1 LYIQYLNRFKNN
13 NIKKGKMAKYLV
25 ETYYTCSFK
34 VNHYL
39 NKIDEKELQN
49 LEKRDD
55 GKFEIL
61 DIKLDKRKTKNLETK
76 IVNSNLNDSSSKEIP
91 IMQNVTKSISTNN
104 KNFVNKI
111 NDGIGKRFSMP
122 DRRKGYI
129 QKATIGDH
137 KVYLHTGEYED
148 GKIGEIFIDTS
159 KEGELVKAL
168 MNNFAIAVS
177 LGLQYGVPL
186 DEFVSAYVDT
196 RFEPSGKVYGNDR
209 ILSATSIL
217 DYIFRELAISYL
229 NREDLA
235 HTPSILSNEKSTEK
249 NTEEESEHQNQFLK
263 IVKDITSKGFVRSN
277 YKKKLVD
284 LSDIRINLK
293 GKK

>member
-1 LYIQYLNRFKNN
+1 
-13 NIKKGKMAKYLV
+13 MAKYLV
-25 ETYYTCSFK
+25 ETYYNCSFK
-34 VNHYL
+34 VSHYL
-39 NKIDEKELQN
+39 DEISDSELKN

-55 GKFEIL
+55 GKYEII
-61 DIKLDKRKTKNLETK
+61 DVKLDNRKTKNLDKAGKVTK
-76 IVNSNLNDSSSKEIP
+76 IIEKDNTNIDLVSEIKAKNSMNNLNTKINSNE
-91 IMQNVTKSISTNN
+91 NN
-104 KNFVNKI
+104 K
-111 NDGIGKRFSMP
+111 RFGMP

-168 MNNFAIAVS
+168 MNNFAIAIS

-186 DEFVSAYVDT
+186 DEFVSAYVGT
-196 RFEPSGKVYGNDR
+196 KFEPSGKVHGNDR

-235 HTPSILSNEKSTEK
+235 HTPSIGSSDKQVDENHNEVNNED
-249 NTEEESEHQNQFLK
+249 QNQLLK
-263 IVKDITSKGFVRSN
+263 IVKDISSKGFLRSN

>member
-1 LYIQYLNRFKNN
+1 
-13 NIKKGKMAKYLV
+13 MAKYLV

-34 VNHYL
+34 VDHYL
-39 NKIDEKELQN
+39 DDINDKELSN
-49 LEKRDD
+49 LEQRDD
-55 GKFEIL
+55 GKFEVL
-61 DIKLDKRKTKNLETK
+61 DIKLDNRKTKNLSSNGK
-76 IVNSNLNDSSSKEIP
+76 NHKNSNLNNEKKVVDTVTN
-91 IMQNVTKSISTNN
+91 QNNEKNTNG
-104 KNFVNKI
+104 FVKKLSETVN
-111 NDGIGKRFSMP
+111 KRFSMP

-168 MNNFAIAVS
+168 MNNFAIAIS

-186 DEFVSAYVDT
+186 DEYVSAYVDT
-196 RFEPSGKVYGNDR
+196 KFEPSGKVFGNDR
-209 ILSATSIL
+209 ILSASSIL

-235 HTPSILSNEKSTEK
+235 HTPMIGGNSEK
-249 NTEEESEHQNQFLK
+249 NLNNENSTDDQNQFLK
-263 IVKDITSKGFVRSN
+263 IVKDITSKGFVRNN
-277 YKKKLVD
+277 YNKNLID
-284 LSDIRINLK
+284 LSDIKINLK

>member
-1 LYIQYLNRFKNN
+1 
-13 NIKKGKMAKYLV
+13 MAKYLV
-25 ETYYTCSFK
+25 ETYYTCTFK

-39 NKIDEKELQN
+39 DDINETELKN

-55 GKFEIL
+55 GKFEVL
-61 DIKLDKRKTKNLETK
+61 DVKLDNRKTKSLDPKNNK
-76 IVNSNLNDSSSKEIP
+76 IVE
-91 IMQNVTKSISTNN
+91 N
-104 KNFVNKI
+104 KKIEVVSEDKKVSNKI
-111 NDGIGKRFSMP
+111 LDDIVKSKKVNQENNEKRFSMP

-159 KEGELVKAL
+159 KEGELVKAT

-186 DEFVSAYVDT
+186 DEFVNAFVDT
-196 RFEPSGKVYGNDR
+196 KFEPSGKVFGNDR

-235 HTPSILSNEKSTEK
+235 HTPSIGG
-249 NTEEESEHQNQFLK
+249 SENLDEAVTDENSEDKTQFLK
-263 IVKDITSKGFVRSN
+263 LVKDITSKGFVRSN
-277 YKKKLVD
+277 FKKKLVD
-284 LSDIRINLK
+284 LSDIKINLK

>member
-1 LYIQYLNRFKNN
+1 
-13 NIKKGKMAKYLV
+13 MAKYLV
-25 ETYYTCSFK
+25 ETYYTCTFK

-39 NKIDEKELQN
+39 DDINESELKN

-55 GKFEIL
+55 GKFEVL
-61 DIKLDKRKTKNLETK
+61 DVKLDNRKTKNLDPKNNK
-76 IVNSNLNDSSSKEIP
+76 IVENKKIDIVTDNKISNSKNLERIIKSSSS
-91 IMQNVTKSISTNN
+91 NTDNN
-104 KNFVNKI
+104 
-111 NDGIGKRFSMP
+111 GKRFSMP

-148 GKIGEIFIDTS
+148 RKIGEIFIDTS

-186 DEFVSAYVDT
+186 DEYISAFVGT
-196 RFEPSGKVYGNDR
+196 KFEPSGKVHGNDR
-209 ILSATSIL
+209 ILSASSIL
-217 DYIFRELAISYL
+217 DYIFRELAISYQ

-235 HTPSILSNEKSTEK
+235 HTPGIGI
-249 NTEEESEHQNQFLK
+249 SENLNSGEQNSDDQNQLLK
-263 IVKDITSKGFVRSN
+263 IVKDITSKGFVRNN
-277 YKKKLVD
+277 YKKNLVD
-284 LSDIRINLK
+284 LSDVKINLK

>member
-1 LYIQYLNRFKNN
+1 
-13 NIKKGKMAKYLV
+13 MAKYLV
-25 ETYYTCSFK
+25 ETYYTCTFK

-39 NKIDEKELQN
+39 DDINETELKN

-55 GKFEIL
+55 GKFEVL
-61 DIKLDKRKTKNLETK
+61 DVKLDNRKTKSLDPN
-76 IVNSNLNDSSSKEIP
+76 
-91 IMQNVTKSISTNN
+91 NN
-104 KNFVNKI
+104 KVIESKKVEVVAEVSQTNSPNKENIVSNFNKSSERS
-111 NDGIGKRFSMP
+111 GKRFGMP

-186 DEFVSAYVDT
+186 DEFISAFVGT
-196 RFEPSGKVYGNDR
+196 KFEPSGKVHGNDR
-209 ILSATSIL
+209 ILSASSIL
-217 DYIFRELAISYL
+217 DYIFRELAISYQ

-235 HTPSILSNEKSTEK
+235 HTPSIGGNEPNSNEEVQ
-249 NTEEESEHQNQFLK
+249 SEDQNQLLK
-263 IVKDITSKGFVRSN
+263 IVKDITSKGFVRNN
-277 YKKKLVD
+277 YKKNLVD
-284 LSDIRINLK
+284 LSDVKISLK

>member
-1 LYIQYLNRFKNN
+1 
-13 NIKKGKMAKYLV
+13 MAKYLV

-34 VNHYL
+34 VSHYL
-39 NKIDEKELQN
+39 DDIDEKNIQN
-49 LEKRDD
+49 IEKRDD

-61 DIKLDKRKTKNLETK
+61 DVKLDNRKTKNLEK
-76 IVNSNLNDSSSKEIP
+76 IEK
-91 IMQNVTKSISTNN
+91 
-104 KNFVNKI
+104 NKI
-111 NDGIGKRFSMP
+111 NVVEKELPQTQQKNNLKINQEMLTQNIKDKNGKRFSMP

-129 QKATIGDH
+129 QKASIGDH

-159 KEGELVKAL
+159 KEGELVKAT

-186 DEFVSAYVDT
+186 DEFVNAFVDT
-196 RFEPSGKVYGNDR
+196 KFEPSGKVFGNDR

-235 HTPSILSNEKSTEK
+235 HTPSIGGSDSLDET
-249 NTEEESEHQNQFLK
+249 NTDENSEDKTQFLK
-263 IVKDITSKGFVRSN
+263 LVKDITSKGFVRSN

-284 LSDIRINLK
+284 LSDIKINLK

>member
-1 LYIQYLNRFKNN
+1 
-13 NIKKGKMAKYLV
+13 MAKYLV
-25 ETYYTCSFK
+25 ETFYTCNFK
-34 VNHYL
+34 VSHYL
-39 NKIDEKELQN
+39 DNIDEKSLQD
-49 LEKRDD
+49 LEKKED

-61 DIKLDKRKTKNLETK
+61 DVKLDTRKTKNLDKIEKNNINIIDQSNGASVSQANLSKDTK
-76 IVNSNLNDSSSKEIP
+76 LDENFKKNLNEK
-91 IMQNVTKSISTNN
+91 
-104 KNFVNKI
+104 
-111 NDGIGKRFSMP
+111 IGKRFSMP

-168 MNNFAIAVS
+168 MNNFAIAIS

-186 DEFVSAYVDT
+186 DEFVNAYVGT
-196 RFEPSGKVYGNDR
+196 KFEPSGKVHGNDR
-209 ILSATSIL
+209 ILSASSIL

-235 HTPSILSNEKSTEK
+235 HTPSIGGTEK
-249 NTEEESEHQNQFLK
+249 RDDLNNDDSEDQNQFLK
-263 IVKDITSKGFVRSN
+263 LVRDITSKGFVRSD
-277 YKKKLVD
+277 YKRKLVD

>member
-1 LYIQYLNRFKNN
+1 
-13 NIKKGKMAKYLV
+13 MAKYLV
-25 ETYYTCSFK
+25 ETYYTCTFK

-39 NKIDEKELQN
+39 DDVNETELKN

-55 GKFEIL
+55 GKFEVL
-61 DIKLDKRKTKNLETK
+61 DVKLDNRKTKSL
-76 IVNSNLNDSSSKEIP
+76 DP
-91 IMQNVTKSISTNN
+91 RNN
-104 KNFVNKI
+104 KIIENKKIDSKFNI
-111 NDGIGKRFSMP
+111 NEPVSENIKNLVKNTPVKSENNSKRFSMP

-186 DEFVSAYVDT
+186 DEFISAFVGT
-196 RFEPSGKVYGNDR
+196 KFEPSGKVHGNDR
-209 ILSATSIL
+209 ILSASSIL
-217 DYIFRELAISYL
+217 DYIFRELAISYQ

-235 HTPSILSNEKSTEK
+235 HTPTIGLSESTNFDEQ
-249 NTEEESEHQNQFLK
+249 NSESQNQLLK
-263 IVKDITSKGFVRSN
+263 IVKDITSKGFVRNN
-277 YKKKLVD
+277 YKKNLVD
-284 LSDIRINLK
+284 LSDIKISLK

>member
-1 LYIQYLNRFKNN
+1 
-13 NIKKGKMAKYLV
+13 MAKYLV
-25 ETYYTCSFK
+25 ETYYTCTFK

-39 NKIDEKELQN
+39 DDINETELKN

-61 DIKLDKRKTKNLETK
+61 DVKLDNRKTKNLDPK
-76 IVNSNLNDSSSKEIP
+76 
-91 IMQNVTKSISTNN
+91 NN
-104 KNFVNKI
+104 KIIENKNI
-111 NDGIGKRFSMP
+111 DIISENKQQNSKNIENAIKSTSIGSEKNSKRFSMP

-186 DEFVSAYVDT
+186 DEFINAFVGT
-196 RFEPSGKVYGNDR
+196 KFEPSGKVHGNDR
-209 ILSATSIL
+209 ILSASSIL
-217 DYIFRELAISYL
+217 DYIFRELAISYQ

-235 HTPSILSNEKSTEK
+235 HTPSIAGVDASASDDQD
-249 NTEEESEHQNQFLK
+249 SEGQSQLLK
-263 IVKDITSKGFVRSN
+263 IVKDITSKGFVRNN
-277 YKKKLVD
+277 YRKNLVD
-284 LSDIRINLK
+284 LSDVKINLK

>member
-1 LYIQYLNRFKNN
+1 
-13 NIKKGKMAKYLV
+13 MAKYLV
-25 ETYYTCSFK
+25 ETYYTCTFK
-34 VNHYL
+34 VNHHL
-39 NKIDEKELQN
+39 DSINETELKN

-55 GKFEIL
+55 GEFEIL
-61 DIKLDKRKTKNLETK
+61 DVKLDNRKTKSLDPNNKKILNNTSVDIKPDIKKTGQKNLEK
-76 IVNSNLNDSSSKEIP
+76 IIKKTSNNSDLHE
-91 IMQNVTKSISTNN
+91 
-104 KNFVNKI
+104 
-111 NDGIGKRFSMP
+111 KRFSMP

-168 MNNFAIAVS
+168 MNNFAIAIS

-186 DEFVSAYVDT
+186 DEFINAFVGT
-196 RFEPSGKVYGNDR
+196 KFEPSGKVYGNDR

-217 DYIFRELAISYL
+217 DYIFRELAISYQ

-235 HTPSILSNEKSTEK
+235 HTPAIGSNENTNLDEK
-249 NTEEESEHQNQFLK
+249 NPEEQNQLLK
-263 IVKDITSKGFVRSN
+263 IVKDMTSKGFVRNN
-277 YKKKLVD
+277 YKKNLVD
-284 LSDIRINLK
+284 LSDVKISLK

>member
-1 LYIQYLNRFKNN
+1 
-13 NIKKGKMAKYLV
+13 MAKYLV
-25 ETYYTCSFK
+25 ETYYTCTFK

-39 NKIDEKELQN
+39 DDINETELKN

-55 GKFEIL
+55 GKFEVL
-61 DIKLDKRKTKNLETK
+61 DVKLDNRKTKSLDPN
-76 IVNSNLNDSSSKEIP
+76 
-91 IMQNVTKSISTNN
+91 NN
-104 KNFVNKI
+104 KVIESKKVEVVAEVNQVSTENKENIIANFNKSSER
-111 NDGIGKRFSMP
+111 GGKRFGMP

-186 DEFVSAYVDT
+186 DEFISAFVGT
-196 RFEPSGKVYGNDR
+196 KFEPSGKVHGNDR
-209 ILSATSIL
+209 ILSASSIL
-217 DYIFRELAISYL
+217 DYIFRELAISYQ

-235 HTPSILSNEKSTEK
+235 HTPSIGGSESATNEE
-249 NTEEESEHQNQFLK
+249 NQSEDQNQLLK
-263 IVKDITSKGFVRSN
+263 IVKDITSKGFVRNN
-277 YKKKLVD
+277 YKKNLVD
-284 LSDIRINLK
+284 LSDVKISLK

>member
-1 LYIQYLNRFKNN
+1 
-13 NIKKGKMAKYLV
+13 MAKYLV
-25 ETYYTCSFK
+25 ETYYTCTFK

-39 NKIDEKELQN
+39 DDINETELKN

-55 GKFEIL
+55 GKFEVL
-61 DIKLDKRKTKNLETK
+61 DVKLDNRKTKSLDPN
-76 IVNSNLNDSSSKEIP
+76 
-91 IMQNVTKSISTNN
+91 NN
-104 KNFVNKI
+104 KVIESKKVEVVAEVGQTNSLNKENIVSNFNKSSERA
-111 NDGIGKRFSMP
+111 GKRFGMP

-186 DEFVSAYVDT
+186 DEFISAFVGT
-196 RFEPSGKVYGNDR
+196 KFEPSGKVHGNDR
-209 ILSATSIL
+209 ILSASSIL
-217 DYIFRELAISYL
+217 DYIFRELAISYQ

-235 HTPSILSNEKSTEK
+235 HTPSIGGNESNSNEEVQ
-249 NTEEESEHQNQFLK
+249 SEDQNQLLK
-263 IVKDITSKGFVRSN
+263 IVKDITSKGFVRNN
-277 YKKKLVD
+277 YKKNLVD
-284 LSDIRINLK
+284 LSDVKISLK